1 MFLPAPTKA
10 RPTVDALSNVQRLIH
25 LAMRADKVY
34 TDSIRADLTRARLRA
49 YNDEIGIQARRAGCT
64 RGGTL
69 TGGPALAELDRMSK
83 ADAEA
88 FTEAYNSDL
97 TAAIFQIGQD
107 TPTANRNV
115 YAARLREW
123 EGKRAEAKAGA
134 LAGWVASSARSLGFE
149 QFHKN
154 NKLEGSAHLEP
165 GTAVC
170 PVCQGWIA
178 RGVVPIRVASNNP
191 PPYHQNCNHGWVT
204 TPEKVALGE
213 CDSLWTG

>member
-1 MFLPAPTKA
+1 M
-10 RPTVDALSNVQRLIH
+10 VELSNVQKLVR
-25 LAMRADKVY
+25 LAMKY
-34 TDSIRADLTRARLRA
+34 DSVQTNAVRADLTRARQRA

-64 RGGTL
+64 RSGTL
-69 TGGPALAELDRMSK
+69 TGGPALSELDQMSK

-107 TPTANRNV
+107 TPSANRNT
-115 YAARLREW
+115 YAARLRTW
-123 EGKRAEAKAGA
+123 EGQRAESKAGT
-134 LAGWVASSARSLGFE
+134 LAGWVESSARSLGFE

-178 RGVVPIRVASNNP
+178 RGEVSLKVASNSP
-191 PPYHQNCNHGWVT
+191 PPYHQRCPHFWQVA
-204 TPEKVALGE
+204 PEKVAPGE
-213 CDSLWTG
+213 CDSLWVG